1 MHCRQVSSAASI
13 CKHPII
19 TLLHPPLPFPKKLA
33 AQRVHVPLLA
43 TKAHP
48 TIDAVDGVLVDPL
61 AAGWAGGDAVI
72 HELAEFNV
80 NPWAHLTQ
88 TPCERDIQLLLMHIP

>member
-1 MHCRQVSSAASI
+1 
-13 CKHPII
+13 
-19 TLLHPPLPFPKKLA
+19 
-33 AQRVHVPLLA
+33 VHVPLLA